1 MVVVKVTSVPSWT
14 GVPPPSM
21 TVAVI
26 CADPPRLMVV
36 RLLKR
41 VISELDGA
49 VSAILSQAAAPTIT
63 SRQAIAHSTDVKRF
77 DSRTGLSKGAIIGRK
92 QLKSITTC
100 T

>member
-21 TVAVI
+21 TVAVTW
-26 CADPPRLMVV
+26 ADPPRLTVV

-41 VISELDGA
+41 VMDEFDGA
-49 VSAILSQAAAPTIT
+49 TRAILSQAAAPNAT
-63 SRQAIAHSTDVKRF
+63 SRQAMAHSTDGKRF
-77 DSRTGLSKGAIIGRK
+77 VRRTGLAKGAIIGPK